1 VSYLKSLRGQIV
13 LVAFLITAV
22 LLVGY
27 PGIDL
32 TISGLFAGGGFAAKE
47 QWWNRL
53 LHTAMPYLLALSMLA
68 VLGIYACN
76 RAFRRNL
83 LGVRGR
89 TVCYLLLVLLLGTG
103 VIVNVAFKDH
113 FGRAR
118 PRDIVEFGGSKRF
131 TPAFVVSD
139 QCERNCSF
147 SSGEGAGAFFAL
159 ALARALSRRRA
170 ALAAGVAF
178 GIVVSV
184 ARIAAGAH
192 FFSDVVVSFFVMLI
206 VTDVLYHYLIAPA
219 KAS

>member
-1 VSYLKSLRGQIV
+1 VSYLKSLRGQII
-13 LVAFLITAV
+13 LIAFLASAV
-22 LLVGY
+22 LLVRY

-32 TISGLFAGGGFAAKE
+32 GISGLFAGGGFAAKE

-53 LHTAMPYLLALSMLA
+53 LHAAMVYLLSLA
-68 VLGIYACN
+68 VLAVPGVYAFN
-76 RAFRRNL
+76 RVCRRNL
-83 LGVRGR
+83 LGVQGR
-89 TVCYLLLVLLLGTG
+89 TVCYLLLVLVLGAG
-103 VIVNVAFKDH
+103 LIVNVAFKDH

-131 TPAFVVSD
+131 TPAFVISD

-170 ALAAGVAF
+170 ALAAGAAF
-178 GIVVSV
+178 GVVVSV
-184 ARIAAGAH
+184 ARIASGAH
-192 FFSDVVVSFFVMLI
+192 FFSDAVVSFFVMLI
-206 VTDVLYHYLIAPA
+206 VTDILYHYMIAPA